1 MRLALTSSALFA
13 CVLAATGCLMA
24 TESKSDDPSEPAKP
38 AIEPMLGGKAGQVRD
53 DNGLKMQLVW
63 CPPGIFTMEN
73 VEIIEEPA
81 AKAKAISV
89 RSSDDEFDAIDEPAT
104 TPVPEPAPRR
114 TMRIS
119 PVRVFLSHG
128 YWLGKYEVTQSEW
141 KRIMATEP
149 WKGNQFQSVGDDMPV
164 TWVNWDDAT
173 SFCRKLTEQERE
185 AGRLRAGWEYMLPTE
200 AQWER
205 ACRAR
210 TETVFSFGDEPAKLG
225 DYAWF
230 SVNAMAAAE
239 KGVRG
244 VGQKQPNPWGL
255 YDMHGNVFE
264 WCRDVYA
271 AKLPGGRDPQ
281 TTGES
286 PLRIFRGGSW
296 CMDGSYCRSADRSY
310 PAPRKDYAA
319 LGVGLRVALCPGQSA
334 K

>member
-1 MRLALTSSALFA
+1 MRLALTSFTLFA
-13 CVLAATGCLMA
+13 CVLAVVCCLPA
-24 TESKSDDPSEPAKP
+24 TESKPDEPGNTGSLPADPMIGEKS
-38 AIEPMLGGKAGQVRD
+38 GQVRD
-53 DNGLKMQLVW
+53 DNGLKMKLVW

-81 AKAKAISV
+81 PSETISV
-89 RSSDDEFDAIDEPAT
+89 RSSDDEVDATDEPAL
-104 TPVPEPAPRR
+104 VPRR
-114 TMRIS
+114 TTRIT

-141 KRIMATEP
+141 RRVMATEP
-149 WKGNQFQSVGDDMPV
+149 WRGKQFEKTGDDVPV
-164 TWVNWDDAT
+164 TYVNWDDAT
-173 SFCRKLTEQERE
+173 SFCRKLTENELQ
-185 AGRLRAGWEYMLPTE
+185 AGRLRAGWEYTLPTE

-210 TETVFSFGDEPAKLG
+210 TETVFSFGDDASKL
-225 DYAWF
+225 DDHAWF
-230 SVNAMAAAE
+230 SVNAMAVAE
-239 KGVRG
+239 KGVRR
-244 VGQKQPNPWGL
+244 VGEKEPNPWGL

-281 TTGES
+281 TIGDS
-286 PLRIFRGGSW
+286 PFRIFRGGSW

-310 PAPRKDYAA
+310 PAPKKDYAA
-319 LGVGLRVALCPGQSA
+319 LGVGLRVALCPVQSG